1 MGHQSKF
8 GEFKVGMDQN
18 LELNNR
24 NYYFFSYSA
33 SLVIHI
39 IILLICF
46 IMLRKGDE
54 GYEGKAITVQLM
66 QGGGNLT
73 NRDEIIKGM
82 INNPESKIA
91 PENKPDKEGISN
103 KEPNIQ
109 NNSAPP
115 ANAEAKSVSIRGYS
129 NFAGPGNDTS
139 GLEQV
144 YSENTLNVKIKYPV
158 GWTFVDQDRHNK
170 LDGVTFW
177 ASNGI
182 FNPPPYIFLE
192 VKEKYLFNPSR
203 FKFNTKLAN
212 SVAYYN
218 DPEEL
223 EGQVS
228 QVFYI
233 RTDTDE
239 DYSIKLI
246 MTGKDTFI
254 AFQPIFFSMIKSFNF
269 GKSLF

>member
-1 MGHQSKF
+1 
-8 GEFKVGMDQN
+8 MDQN
-18 LELNNR
+18 LKLNNK

-46 IMLRKGDE
+46 ILLKKGDDS
-54 GYEGKAITVQLM
+54 YQGKVIAVQMM
-66 QGGGNLT
+66 QEGNLT
-73 NRDEIIKGM
+73 NSDELIKGKR
-82 INNPESKIA
+82 NNLKAKKTPA
-91 PENKPDKEGISN
+91 NKTDKEGTSN

-109 NNSAPP
+109 NNTTPL
-115 ANAEAKSVSIRGYS
+115 ANPDAKSVPIPGYY
-129 NFAGPGNDTS
+129 NFDGVGNDTS

-144 YSENTLNVKIKYPV
+144 YSENTLNVKIKYPI

-192 VKEKYLFNPSR
+192 VKEKYLFIPSR
-203 FKFNTKLAN
+203 YKFNTKLEN
-212 SVAYYN
+212 SIAYYN

-246 MTGKDTFI
+246 MDGKDTFI
-254 AFQPIFFSMIKSFNF
+254 AFQPIFFAMIKSFNF
-269 GKSLF
+269 GKSFF

>member
-1 MGHQSKF
+1 
-8 GEFKVGMDQN
+8 MDQS
-18 LELNNR
+18 LKLNDKD
-24 NYYFFSYSA
+24 YYFFSLSA

-39 IILLICF
+39 IILIVCF
-46 IMLRKGDE
+46 MLLRKGEDSYLGKGIVVQIVQEENLISNTDE
-54 GYEGKAITVQLM
+54 LINHK
-66 QGGGNLT
+66 
-73 NRDEIIKGM
+73 
-82 INNPESKIA
+82 INNLKDEKVSL
-91 PENKPDKEGISN
+91 NKTTSLTSPDMKGHSMSSYNNFEGT
-103 KEPNIQ
+103 
-109 NNSAPP
+109 
-115 ANAEAKSVSIRGYS
+115 GT
-129 NFAGPGNDTS
+129 DTS

-144 YSENTLNVKIKYPV
+144 YAENTLNVKIKYPL
-158 GWTFVDQDRHNK
+158 GWTFIDQDRHNR

-177 ASNGI
+177 ANNGI

-212 SVAYYN
+212 SVAWYN

-233 RTDTDE
+233 RTESDE

-254 AFQPIFFSMIKSFNF
+254 AFQPIFFGMIKSFNF
-269 GKSLF
+269 GKSIF

>member
-1 MGHQSKF
+1 
-8 GEFKVGMDQN
+8 
-18 LELNNR
+18 
-24 NYYFFSYSA
+24 
-33 SLVIHI
+33 
-39 IILLICF
+39 LLK
-46 IMLRKGDE
+46 KGDDS
-54 GYEGKAITVQLM
+54 YQGKVIAVQMMQGGNLISNTDDLIQEQKNLKDKEVTNNNIAKEEEFSNESDIQNKTVQL
-66 QGGGNLT
+66 NT
-73 NRDEIIKGM
+73 
-82 INNPESKIA
+82 
-91 PENKPDKEGISN
+91 PDTKSISI
-103 KEPNIQ
+103 P
-109 NNSAPP
+109 
-115 ANAEAKSVSIRGYS
+115 GYS
-129 NFAGPGNDTS
+129 NFDGAGNDSS

-144 YSENTLNVKIKYPV
+144 YSENTLNVKIKYPI

-192 VKEKYLFNPSR
+192 VKEKYLFIPSR
-203 FKFNTKLAN
+203 YKFNTKLDN

-246 MTGKDTFI
+246 MDGKDTFI
-254 AFQPIFFSMIKSFNF
+254 AFQPIFFAMIKSFNF
-269 GKSLF
+269 GKSFF

>member
-1 MGHQSKF
+1 
-8 GEFKVGMDQN
+8 MDQN
-18 LELNNR
+18 LKLNNN
-24 NYYFFSYSA
+24 NYFLFSYTASA
-33 SLVIHI
+33 FIHI
-39 IILLICF
+39 IILVICIVLIKK
-46 IMLRKGDE
+46 RDD
-54 GYEGKAITVQLM
+54 GYSGKVIDVQIL
-66 QGGGNLT
+66 QSSALASAT
-73 NRDEIIKGM
+73 DDL
-82 INNPESKIA
+82 INKTS
-91 PENKPDKEGISN
+91 ENKKDENPPNTKTDNEAPVNKVSDNQIKSQPLSN
-103 KEPNIQ
+103 L
-109 NNSAPP
+109 
-115 ANAEAKSVSIRGYS
+115 EAKSSIPGYS
-129 NFAGPGNDTS
+129 NFEGAGTDTS

-144 YSENTLNVKIKYPV
+144 YAEKTLNVKIKYPV
-158 GWTFVDQDRHNK
+158 GWTFVDQNNHNK

-177 ASNGI
+177 ANNGI

-203 FKFNTKLAN
+203 YKFSTKLAN
-212 SVAYYN
+212 SVAWYN

-233 RTDTDE
+233 RTETDE

-246 MTGKDTFI
+246 MNGRDTFI

>member
-1 MGHQSKF
+1 MEQSL
-8 GEFKVGMDQN
+8 N
-18 LELNNR
+18 LNNK
-24 NYYFFSYSA
+24 NYYFFSFSA
-33 SLVIHI
+33 SIIIHI
-39 IILLICF
+39 IILFICF
-46 IMLRKGDE
+46 IILKKGEDSYRAK
-54 GYEGKAITVQLM
+54 GIVVQMM
-66 QGGGNLT
+66 QGENLASDAE
-73 NRDEIIKGM
+73 NLFNEK
-82 INNPESKIA
+82 INNQESRKVSNNKPSNVENSNSKPYMQNRTA
-91 PENKPDKEGISN
+91 PEKNTDIMTQSLSGYYYFEG
-103 KEPNIQ
+103 
-109 NNSAPP
+109 
-115 ANAEAKSVSIRGYS
+115 V
-129 NFAGPGNDTS
+129 GNDTS
-139 GLEQV
+139 ELVQV
-144 YSENTLNVKIKYPV
+144 YVEKTLNVKIKYPI

-203 FKFNTKLAN
+203 FKFNTKLEN
-212 SVAYYN
+212 SIAYYN

-233 RTDTDE
+233 RTNTDE

-254 AFQPIFFSMIKSFNF
+254 TFQPIFFTMIKSFNF
-269 GKSLF
+269 GKSIF

>member
-1 MGHQSKF
+1 
-8 GEFKVGMDQN
+8 MDQS
-18 LELNNR
+18 LKLNDKD
-24 NYYFFSYSA
+24 YYLFSFSA

-46 IMLRKGDE
+46 IIMKKGDDS
-54 GYEGKAITVQLM
+54 YRGKGIVVQMM
-66 QGGGNLT
+66 QGGNLIST
-73 NRDEIIKGM
+73 TDDLIKEK
-82 INNPESKIA
+82 INKLKVQKVAVNETTSLTT
-91 PENKPDKEGISN
+91 PDMKAHSISGYYNFEGT
-103 KEPNIQ
+103 
-109 NNSAPP
+109 
-115 ANAEAKSVSIRGYS
+115 
-129 NFAGPGNDTS
+129 GNDTS
-139 GLEQV
+139 GLEQI
-144 YSENTLNVKIKYPV
+144 YSENTLNVKIKYPL
-158 GWTFVDQDRHNK
+158 GWTFVDQDNHNK

-177 ASNGI
+177 ANNGI

-203 FKFNTKLAN
+203 YKFSTKLAN
-212 SVAYYN
+212 SVAWYN

-233 RTDTDE
+233 RTETDE
-239 DYSIKLI
+239 DYGIKLI

>member
-1 MGHQSKF
+1 
-8 GEFKVGMDQN
+8 MDQS
-18 LELNNR
+18 LKLNNKD
-24 NYYFFSYSA
+24 YYFFSLSA

-46 IMLRKGDE
+46 ILLKKGDDS
-54 GYEGKAITVQLM
+54 YLGKGIVVQM
-66 QGGGNLT
+66 VQEGNLLSNT
-73 NRDEIIKGM
+73 DDLINGE
-82 INNPESKIA
+82 INNL
-91 PENKPDKEGISN
+91 
-103 KEPNIQ
+103 
-109 NNSAPP
+109 
-115 ANAEAKSVSIRGYS
+115 EAKKVSVNKTNNEATSDQEPDTQNKNAPLTISDIKAHSISGYN
-129 NFAGPGNDTS
+129 NFDGTGNDTS

-144 YSENTLNVKIKYPV
+144 YSENTLNVKIKYPL
-158 GWTFVDQDRHNK
+158 GWTFVDQDRQNK
-170 LDGVTFW
+170 LEGVTFW

-192 VKEKYLFNPSR
+192 VKEKYLFNPTR
-203 FKFNTKLAN
+203 YKFNTKLEN
-212 SVAYYN
+212 SIAYYN

-246 MTGKDTFI
+246 MMGKDTFI
-254 AFQPIFFSMIKSFNF
+254 AFQPVFFAMIKTFNF

>member
-1 MGHQSKF
+1 MN
-8 GEFKVGMDQN
+8 QN
-18 LELNNR
+18 LKLNNE

-39 IILLICF
+39 IVLLICF
-46 IMLRKGDE
+46 ILLKKGDDS
-54 GYEGKAITVQLM
+54 YQGKVIAVQMM
-66 QGGGNLT
+66 QGGNLISDADDLIKEQKKL
-73 NRDEIIKGM
+73 RDKEVPNDKLAKEKA
-82 INNPESKIA
+82 INNET
-91 PENKPDKEGISN
+91 D
-103 KEPNIQ
+103 IQ
-109 NNSAPP
+109 NKTAQSNTPDT
-115 ANAEAKSVSIRGYS
+115 KSISIPGYS
-129 NFAGPGNDTS
+129 NFEGTGNDTS

-144 YSENTLNVKIKYPV
+144 YAEKTLNVKIKYPI

-177 ASNGI
+177 AGNGI

-203 FKFNTKLAN
+203 FKFSTKLAN
-212 SVAYYN
+212 SVAWYN

-233 RTDTDE
+233 RTETDE

-246 MTGKDTFI
+246 MTGRDTFI
-254 AFQPIFFSMIKSFNF
+254 AFQPIFFGMIKSFNF
-269 GKSLF
+269 GKSIF

>member
-1 MGHQSKF
+1 
-8 GEFKVGMDQN
+8 MDQN
-18 LELNNR
+18 LKLNND
-24 NYYFFSYSA
+24 NYYFFSYTA

-46 IMLRKGDE
+46 ILLKKGDDSYL
-54 GYEGKAITVQLM
+54 GIVIDIQMM
-66 QGGGNLT
+66 QGANVNSNADDLIKERIK
-73 NRDEIIKGM
+73 NNDESDNKTEKEEANSSEPSILNKNAQLVTPGSKSASL
-82 INNPESKIA
+82 PEYH
-91 PENKPDKEGISN
+91 NF
-103 KEPNIQ
+103 
-109 NNSAPP
+109 NST
-115 ANAEAKSVSIRGYS
+115 
-129 NFAGPGNDTS
+129 GNDTS
-139 GLEQV
+139 GLEQI
-144 YSENTLNVKIKYPV
+144 YAEKTLNVKIKYPV
-158 GWTFVDQDRHNK
+158 GWTFVDQNRHNK

-177 ASNGI
+177 ASDGI

-203 FKFNTKLAN
+203 YKFNTKLAN
-212 SVAYYN
+212 STAYYN

-233 RTDTDE
+233 RTETDE

-246 MTGKDTFI
+246 MSGKDTFI
-254 AFQPIFFSMIKSFNF
+254 AFQPIFFGMIKSFNF